1 MKKDR
6 SKKIKKAKK
15 GGAICV
21 PCMAKVL
28 FIPKKNKGKRGGGKR
43 KRTFKKEQKKD
54 KEVNKIVQIKFPN
67 NRNIRWAWLIRI
79 RRDGRYVIRF
89 PKKNILINKLE
100 NKNDKD
106 FYEEKLAPL
115 KTEIIKKKGGGK
127 RKRTFKKEQK
137 KENKDYYVCIRK
149 SKKIKDKKTRK
160 KSLIKCNDKRSKKLK
175 AFEKKYPKEWKEF
188 KENYGKMR
196 ESGYL

>member
-6 SKKIKKAKK
+6 SKKIKKSKK

-28 FIPKKNKGKRGGGKR
+28 FIPKKNKGKRGEER

-115 KTEIIKKKGGGK
+115 KTEIIKKKGRKK
-127 RKRTFKKEQK
+127 REREHLSKNKR
-137 KENKDYYVCIRK
+137 
-149 SKKIKDKKTRK
+149 KKIKITI
-160 KSLIKCNDKRSKKLK
+160 SLLRSVV
-175 AFEKKYPKEWKEF
+175 
-188 KENYGKMR
+188 R
-196 ESGYL
+196 